1 MSLEKA
7 QAFKNVVPA
16 RTREYID
23 ALHEHTSTT
32 VSTDLA
38 EQNKYMKAQR
48 DDFDKQI
55 AEMNARIRKME
66 DILNFQI
73 GSRRDL
79 LDLID
84 YLNEMEEKK
93 RS

>member
-1 MSLEKA
+1 
-7 QAFKNVVPA
+7 
-16 RTREYID
+16 
-23 ALHEHTSTT
+23 
-32 VSTDLA
+32 
-38 EQNKYMKAQR
+38 MKAQR

-73 GSRRDL
+73 GSRRYL

-84 YLNEMEEKK
+84 YINEMEEKK
-93 RS
+93 SRHLCRLLVLLVTNLPLIAPLTAYKS

>member
-23 ALHEHTSTT
+23 ALHEHTSNT

-73 GSRRDL
+73 GSRRYL

-84 YLNEMEEKK
+84 YINEMEEKK

>member
-7 QAFKNVVPA
+7 QAFKSVVPA

-73 GSRRDL
+73 GSRRYL
-79 LDLID
+79 LDLIE
-84 YLNEMEEKK
+84 YINEMEEKK

>member
-1 MSLEKA
+1 MSLDKA
-7 QAFKNVVPA
+7 EAFKNVVPA

-23 ALHEHTSTT
+23 ALHNHVSTT

-38 EQNKYMKAQR
+38 EQDKYMKAQR

-55 AEMNARIRKME
+55 AEMSARIRKME
-66 DILNFQI
+66 EILNFQI
-73 GSRRDL
+73 GSRRYL
-79 LDLID
+79 LDLIE
-84 YLNEMEEKK
+84 YINEMEEKK